1 MNAIY
6 LLQYHLQEMVGISEF
21 NCHAS
26 FSAPNPVQLITHS
39 TFLFLNCNKMSLP

>member
-26 FSAPNPVQLITHS
+26 FSAPKSRIAHNS
-39 TFLFLNCNKMSLP
+39 LNLSLSEL